1 VLRYAREKHPGRTLT
16 GCSSLVYPRPWRS
29 TTTSNA
35 RKETPMVKHFDPSCP
50 KCKQKFHVHHED
62 LRYAGIKLLCPYCQN
77 EFFVDECETL
87 VEHDG
92 TVTHPKQRVQ
102 AH

>member
-1 VLRYAREKHPGRTLT
+1 
-16 GCSSLVYPRPWRS
+16 
-29 TTTSNA
+29 
-35 RKETPMVKHFDPSCP
+35 MVKHFDPSCP

-92 TVTHPKQRVQ
+92 TVTHPQAEGAGALTAFQRPPRHGRACPGHLRLAWCLAEARRGCPAQ
-102 AH
+102 GRA